1 MTRTAVNPTS
11 QPLLVTA
18 DPLLL
23 EELGRLAAAAGTTAE
38 AATDV
43 AHALQSWAR
52 APLVLAGADLLPGL
66 ALLGPPRRDGVYVV
80 SWGPPGEDLYRPALH
95 VGAEVVVELPGGA
108 GVLADLLTDIG
119 DGARGDGIVL
129 GVIGGSGGAGATTF
143 AAALAQVGATR
154 GPTVLVDADRL
165 GPGVDRVLG
174 LEERSGVRWP
184 ELAQTAGRL
193 GARSLREALP
203 RAGDLGLLTWDRGD
217 ARDLEPAMVREVL
230 SAARRGH
237 ELVVL
242 DLPRTLDPV
251 AEELVVRCDLV
262 LLVVTAT
269 VTGIAAAGRLI
280 RRLPERNRV
289 RLVVRGRSADPEI
302 LEHALGVPVLTTMAD
317 QRGLAEAIDVGLGP
331 VRSRR
336 GPLGRAVTEVLARC
350 RVQAA
355 AA

>member
-1 MTRTAVNPTS
+1 MNRPTMHRTSHALV
-11 QPLLVTA
+11 VTA

-23 EELGRLAAAAGTTAE
+23 EELGRLAAAAGTTPE
-38 AATDV
+38 PAADI
-43 AHALQSWAR
+43 AAALQAWAR
-52 APLVLAGADLLPGL
+52 APLVLAGADLLPSL
-66 ALLGPPRRDGVYVV
+66 ALVGLPRRDGVYVV
-80 SWGPPGEDLYRPALH
+80 SWGPPGEDLFRPALQI
-95 VGAEVVVELPGGA
+95 GAETVVELPDGA
-108 GVLADLLTDIG
+108 AVLADLLTDVG
-119 DGARGDGIVL
+119 DGARGEGVVL
-129 GVIGGSGGAGATTF
+129 GVLGGSGGAGATTF
-143 AAALAQVGATR
+143 AAALAQLGAER
-154 GPTVLVDADRL
+154 GPTVLIDADQL

-184 ELAQTAGRL
+184 DLAQTTGRL

-203 RAGDLGLLTWDRGD
+203 RSGDLGLLTWDQGD
-217 ARDLEPAMVREVL
+217 GRDLDPAVVREVL

-237 ELVVL
+237 EVVVL

-251 AEELVVRCDLV
+251 AEELVVRCDV
-262 LLVVTAT
+262 VLVVVSAS
-269 VTGIAAAGRLI
+269 VTGVAAAGRLI

-289 RLVVRGRSADPEI
+289 RLVVRGRSADPDI
-302 LEHALGVPVLTTMAD
+302 LERALGVPVLTTMAD

-336 GPLGRAVTEVLARC
+336 GPLGRAATDVLARC